1 MVGYI
6 MFIHKLNAAAK
17 NNNSLVCVGLDPLLE
32 RLPKHLIKDPNPLF
46 CFNKGII
53 DATADLVCAYKP
65 QIAYYHAAVAEDQ
78 LTMTIEYLKSYYPHI
93 PVILDAK
100 RGDISSTAIEYAKE
114 AFVRYQADA
123 VTVNPYM
130 GLDAIKPFTDY
141 KDKGVFVLCRTS
153 NPSACAIQNLPVG
166 DRLLYEVI
174 ATTAITEWNQNNNIS
189 LVVGATSPDELKKV
203 RQLVGDT
210 TLLIPGLGA
219 QGGDVQQT
227 VTSGINHYGL
237 GIIANSSRS
246 IIYASQET
254 NYTEAARKKT
264 QELQESINQYL

>member
-1 MVGYI
+1 MLLQ
-6 MFIHKLNAAAK
+6 KK
-17 NNNSLVCVGLDPLLE
+17 NNSLVCVGLDPLLE
-32 RLPKHLIKDPNPLF
+32 RLPKHLIKKPNPLF
-46 CFNKGII
+46 CFNKQII
-53 DATADLVCAYKP
+53 DATSDLVCAYKP

-78 LTMTIEYLKSYYPHI
+78 LTMTIQYIKSHYPHI

-100 RGDISSTAIEYAKE
+100 RGDITSTAIEYAKE
-114 AFVRYQADA
+114 AFFRYQADA

-153 NPSACAIQNLPVG
+153 NPSASAIQNLPVG
-166 DRLLYEVI
+166 DRRLYEVI
-174 ATTAITEWNQNNNIS
+174 ATTAITEWNENNNIL

-227 VTSGINHYGL
+227 VTSGVNQYGL
-237 GIIANSSRS
+237 GIIANASRS
-246 IIYASQET
+246 IIYASQGE
-254 NYTEAARKKT
+254 NYAEAARKKT
-264 QELQESINQYL
+264 QELQETINQYR